1 MKRVAING
9 FGRVGKMVLRAL
21 CARDVPGETIN
32 VAAIADFPDDA
43 RYYAYQLK
51 HDSVHR
57 RLDASVLSG
66 KSEAAGA
73 KDDMILLNG
82 SPIAIIPAAQDPA
95 LLTWR
100 ERGID
105 IVLDA
110 TGRCVTFD
118 DASRHLKAGAKKV
131 IVTNI
136 AGGHGIKT
144 IIGGVNDNDYD
155 RETHR
160 VLSGASCTSNCI
172 VPVIHALEKSGI
184 PIESGHMAVLL
195 PFTASRKIVD
205 SYSPGGFRDGRSA
218 TMNIIPSTAKTST
231 VIDEF
236 FPSLKGRIGEIAL
249 RVPVAEASLLDFSF
263 VTQRDF
269 SFAAV
274 DEALRSASATYLKDI
289 IGTSDEEL
297 VSTDVIGEAR
307 SSLYD
312 SPLSLRAN
320 MNNEKRLFRLFL
332 WFDNEWGYANRIVD
346 LMLNI

>member
-21 CARDVPGETIN
+21 CARGVPGETIS

-57 RLDASVLSG
+57 RLDASVHSG
-66 KSEAAGA
+66 KSETCGE
-73 KDDMILLNG
+73 KDDMIVLNG
-82 SPIAIIPAAQDPA
+82 SSIRIIPAVQDAA
-95 LLTWR
+95 LLPWKDH
-100 ERGID
+100 EID

-110 TGRCVTFD
+110 TGLCVTFE

-131 IVTNI
+131 IVSNI
-136 AGGHGIKT
+136 TGDPGVKT
-144 IIGGVNDNDYD
+144 IIGGVNDNNYD
-155 RETHR
+155 RERHH
-160 VLSGASCTSNCI
+160 VLSGASCTTNCI

-184 PIESGHMAVLL
+184 PVESGHMAVLL

-205 SYSPGGFRDGRSA
+205 AYSPRGLRDGRSA
-218 TMNIIPSTAKTST
+218 AMNIIPSTAKTST

-236 FPSLKGRIGEIAL
+236 FPSLKGRIGEVAL

-263 VTQRDF
+263 VTQRDS

-289 IGTSDEEL
+289 VGTSDEEL

-320 MNNEKRLFRLFL
+320 MKNEKRLFRLFL

-346 LMLNI
+346 LMLKV